1 MSASAA
7 RYEPQVG
14 LAAAAPPVP
23 LEQPQPPD
31 ELLPSDPSADEA
43 ASLLPHASV
52 ARSEPSTAAVSRL
65 RRGFYA
71 YSVASE
77 VRCARACQAPP
88 LPPRLGSRADRPPPP
103 QVFVIVAGTLFLPV
117 VLETYARENGRLA
130 PAFEAPCPPSGL
142 GQPPGGG
149 AEERDQARCAVR
161 VLGVWVDTGACRHAG
176 GLSSG
181 GRTDPRALAVS
192 QRPSRC
198 SPTLRRSPLRP

>member
-1 MSASAA
+1 
-7 RYEPQVG
+7 
-14 LAAAAPPVP
+14 
-23 LEQPQPPD
+23 
-31 ELLPSDPSADEA
+31 
-43 ASLLPHASV
+43 
-52 ARSEPSTAAVSRL
+52 VSRL

-149 AEERDQARCAVR
+149 AEERDQARCAV
-161 VLGVWVDTGACRHAG
+161 
-176 GLSSG
+176 
-181 GRTDPRALAVS
+181 
-192 QRPSRC
+192 
-198 SPTLRRSPLRP
+198 